1 MQHNTR
7 TERFTVY
14 AYQQMMKP
22 YPTTK
27 HGTGFAMVL
36 QGDALHF
43 EIRWNENKVSVEQ
56 VSEKEAEMKA
66 EAQSTPYNLWVVID
80 CFYLG

>member
-22 YPTTK
+22 CPTTK

-43 EIRWNENKVSVEQ
+43 EIR
-56 VSEKEAEMKA
+56 
-66 EAQSTPYNLWVVID
+66 
-80 CFYLG
+80 

>member
-22 YPTTK
+22 CPTTK
-27 HGTGFAMVL
+27 HDTGFAMVL

-43 EIRWNENKVSVEQ
+43 EIR
-56 VSEKEAEMKA
+56 
-66 EAQSTPYNLWVVID
+66 
-80 CFYLG
+80 